1 MNSNDQ
7 ADFAHS
13 RLLPPFGRIVRFL
26 VHVLQLN
33 DLATYGSGAGNMDGN
48 TDLEKA
54 LEVLNNRTADNV
66 FSGLIVKEDSKQRIS
81 MALAQSLR
89 VLPSVPFS
97 SLPTD
102 CLAAAVRDIWA
113 AHESAA
119 GRLSAFYENP
129 DSVRRAVLRHA
140 TLEIAIR
147 AGAMAC
153 FCGDK
158 NCAAEI
164 PIWANDCKLKQHL
177 RNLLKLAFGTRDQA
191 AEKLNHAPGEID
203 RWLDDLDVPGES
215 DIRTWERLLVA
226 SSDCEKAGA
235 RPLWRL
241 YAGRRIWKS
250 VSSIIP
256 EDLRDDL
263 LKAYSRIRNRVNAYL
278 ALECRGT
285 GDERQRYLALFV
297 MTGRI
302 MDPLLLAQSLAG
314 ETDAIWRRH
323 IEAFRHADG
332 VAIDKVLSICETY
345 ANAAAAMQEGARH
358 FGVQASVGLDDL
370 VRRYL
375 QIAESN
381 QSPLGKVACLVEE
394 AMRHESDGN
403 NSKVAACM
411 EELVQI
417 APTAARWHSL
427 GRIRLKMGR
436 HDEAEKC
443 YREALVLAPAL
454 LEARADLALLL
465 ANTKRSELALAEL
478 AKCSTEDM
486 SKPEW
491 KFVRGKALLL
501 LGRDNEAQTELL
513 ECLHAKFKV
522 GVCYKWLAEAC
533 DKLGQRENA
542 REYRKR
548 AAELECL

>member
-1 MNSNDQ
+1 M
-7 ADFAHS
+7 
-13 RLLPPFGRIVRFL
+13 
-26 VHVLQLN
+26 
-33 DLATYGSGAGNMDGN
+33 
-48 TDLEKA
+48 
-54 LEVLNNRTADNV
+54 

-81 MALAQSLR
+81 QSLR

-119 GRLSAFYENP
+119 GRLIAFYENP

-158 NCAAEI
+158 NFEAEI

-215 DIRTWERLLVA
+215 DIRTWERLLA
-226 SSDCEKAGA
+226 ANSNDCTRGGT
-235 RPLWRL
+235 RPLWHL

-256 EDLRDDL
+256 ADLRDNL
-263 LKAYSRIRNRVNAYL
+263 LKAYSRIRNRVNAHL

-285 GDERQRYLALFV
+285 GDERQRCLALLL
-297 MTGRI
+297 TAGRI
-302 MDPLLLAQSLAG
+302 TDPLLLGQLLTM

-323 IEAFRHADG
+323 IEVFGYVEGMAANKF
-332 VAIDKVLSICETY
+332 VTICETY
-345 ANAAAAMQEGARH
+345 ANAGAAMKEGARC
-358 FGVQASVGLDDL
+358 FGVQASVGLDDF
-370 VRRYL
+370 VRRHL
-375 QIAESN
+375 LIAESS
-381 QSPLGKVACLVEE
+381 QSPLGKIASLVEE
-394 AMRHESDGN
+394 AMRHESDGK

-427 GRIRLKMGR
+427 GRSLLKLGR
-436 HDEAEKC
+436 VEDAEKC
-443 YREALVLAPAL
+443 YRAALELAPKFW
-454 LEARADLALLL
+454 EASTDVALLL
-465 ANTKRSELALAEL
+465 ANSKRGELALDEL
-478 AKCSTEDM
+478 ERCSTDDRLR
-486 SKPEW
+486 PEW
-491 KFVRGKALLL
+491 KFVRGKALLV
-501 LGRDNEAQTELL
+501 LGRDNEAKAELQ
-513 ECLHAKFKV
+513 ECLLAKFKV
-522 GVCYKWLAEAC
+522 GICYKWLAEAC
-533 DKLGQRENA
+533 DNLGQREDA

-548 AAELECL
+548 AAELECR